1 MRAGLRPR
9 RVRTAHATVPAAA
22 SSQTTAAMTTLA
34 VIVVDLNGP
43 VSGGSGPALAVIAP
57 ITRSLLAKVKT
68 AFATAYAAEMPTPR
82 R

>member
-1 MRAGLRPR
+1 
-9 RVRTAHATVPAAA
+9 
-22 SSQTTAAMTTLA
+22 MTTLA
-34 VIVVDLNGP
+34 GIVVDMNGP